1 MLDVLKCP
9 RQQNR
14 ATEPGTS
21 RSMSTLQHSDHLRA
35 TLRQQPMFRG
45 LPAQEVDRLTA
56 LASLRELHKG
66 EVMWE
71 AGDTAVTLTMILR
84 GHVKVVHQG
93 VSGDRILEI
102 FGPGEAVGA
111 FAVYNRT
118 PYPAS
123 AVAMEPSTILV
134 LPAHEYLSLLERR
147 PDLARSLIGE
157 LTRVHAS
164 LLGRIEGMTGHRVES
179 RIAQVILSLAE
190 RMGHP
195 GDDGTVI
202 PVALSRL
209 EIAELTGTTV
219 ETTIRVMAR
228 WGREGVVITHAQGFV
243 VPSCDRLRAIADSRT
258 RG

>member
-1 MLDVLKCP
+1 MLAATKSP
-9 RQQNR
+9 WQQSR
-14 ATEPGTS
+14 TTRLGTS
-21 RSMSTLQHSDHLRA
+21 RSMSTLQRSDHLRV
-35 TLRQQPMFRG
+35 TLRQQPMLRG

-71 AGDTAVTLTMILR
+71 AGDAAETLTVILR

-118 PYPAS
+118 PYPAG
-123 AVAMEPSTILV
+123 AVAMEASTILV
-134 LPAHEYLSLLERR
+134 LPAHEYVALLERR

-157 LTRVHAS
+157 LTRVHTS
-164 LLGRIEGMTGHRVES
+164 LLGRIEGVAGHRVES
-179 RIAQVILSLAE
+179 RIAQAILSLAE

-195 GDDGTVI
+195 ADDGTVI

-219 ETTIRVMAR
+219 ETTIRIMAR
-228 WGREGVVITHAQGFV
+228 WGREGVVITHADGFM
-243 VPSCDRLRAIADSRT
+243 VPSCDRLRAIADSRA